1 MSRLA
6 CLTAAAVLCG
16 LHRVHGQG
24 HAYVYGG
31 CRKNKAL
38 MELSSRTLISV
49 NPNTVQSCANF
60 CGRARLPYAGV
71 VHIGSNMHECSCD
84 TRYGK
89 NDLRRASIEVDDS
102 YCDARCD
109 DNLSCGAEDRTANYY
124 SLYFINGAVALTPAP
139 PPTPTPPTPIPR
151 TAIPATPTPPTP
163 IPQTAIPATPTP
175 PTPIPQTAIPATP
188 TPPTPIPQ
196 TAIPATPSPPTPIPQ
211 TAIPATPN
219 PPTPIPLSPIPTTAQ
234 TAMPGTMVPPSILLT
249 VAPPTPSPPSATL
262 PPTLI
267 PTPPLPPPTAAPLSL
282 VTVVPSASPAPQ
294 TAVTLIPQLTPPI
307 ATPPTAQP
315 AASTPQPA
323 RASASTRRPA
333 AVTQAPPAFAP
344 EHTSKPTPTNAPHT
358 TNAHPADTHSPDSLT
373 PPTPPLLRNAAVISA
388 NVQETVAKVGG
399 VAALG
404 ALLGS
409 SPGAA
414 MRLVLVSGPCEKA
427 RGEGYPWPL
436 HPTQLDLSGSE
447 EMGMVV
453 GNTLVCVAAGVVAY
467 LLVRAVSQ
475 IGSFVNPA
483 FQDEVDAQGVLRV
496 PSAPLFVFAFLYQ
509 GICVGALVLVI
520 NNGEGAMG
528 SVVGALGA
536 GMCVVVPYKVLRSI
550 SAAVPAKAQYHMD
563 WERLHP
569 AVLFLVGPG
578 DWVSTSLTTDWSRRW
593 QTVIRGYKTDF
604 AWYGVF
610 DALSAFALSAI
621 KAVETQ
627 SGAQCGYTK
636 FFAALVFAML
646 FVLELRLAPS
656 CRYRDHYMLMAV
668 HLQQATAMVLLGGGY
683 VEAASAAEA
692 DAGTYAAPW
701 ETEAAEVLTMVVVI
715 LLILKMV
722 FDAAASV
729 LSICQGR
736 KGRLQQDFLSRRIP
750 DADGPNPVDE
760 MEMLRPPVPRE
771 DSVSEEWAGE
781 TLPRFGTAEFSVSG
795 QPGEVLEV
803 MTSREAQGLPRQRS
817 RAHTRHRGRT
827 YQSKFPG
834 LQVTTSFYEGDE
846 GDAFMTPRS
855 QCATPPPRAYEG
867 SLLGRPRLDASGS
880 GSMTNLSP
888 ASSHSA
894 WQSPSPRRQSIAR
907 SRASKNSKVKLF
919 ANRPRSES
927 ALPALGQ
934 PPHPFSKSLS
944 LSGPLPPARRPIPR
958 GSSHNTIAPK

>member
-668 HLQQATAMVLLGGGY
+668 HLLMAVAMVLFGVGY
-683 VEAASAAEA
+683 LEVAGSDAAE
-692 DAGTYAAPW
+692 PW
-701 ETEAAEVLTMVVVI
+701 ETRAAEVLVLVATI
-715 LLILKMV
+715 LLCLKMV

-729 LSICQGR
+729 LSICKRR
-736 KGRLQQDFLSRRIP
+736 KGRLQEDFLSRQHGTVEAD
-750 DADGPNPVDE
+750 DAT
-760 MEMLRPPVPRE
+760 
-771 DSVSEEWAGE
+771 AGE
-781 TLPRFGTAEFSVSG
+781 LVAVGLETPTASAERVPCLGTMEGFEETSASPLSTPRRGRAFTRARAGSRYRQLPRLT
-795 QPGEVLEV
+795 
-803 MTSREAQGLPRQRS
+803 
-817 RAHTRHRGRT
+817 
-827 YQSKFPG
+827 
-834 LQVTTSFYEGDE
+834 VTTSIYDDSMSAASLSPHPCSPALPGSSALLSPPGSASFSNVALPSASSSG
-846 GDAFMTPRS
+846 ALPTPRRLGRRVRTS
-855 QCATPPPRAYEG
+855 KALARGRSGTGLQFPVAEGSPNTLPPR
-867 SLLGRPRLDASGS
+867 
-880 GSMTNLSP
+880 
-888 ASSHSA
+888 
-894 WQSPSPRRQSIAR
+894 
-907 SRASKNSKVKLF
+907 
-919 ANRPRSES
+919 RPRSETVLLRKRT
-927 ALPALGQ
+927 ATLQGLEKAATD
-934 PPHPFSKSLS
+934 PPV
-944 LSGPLPPARRPIPR
+944 
-958 GSSHNTIAPK
+958 NTEC

>member
-163 IPQTAIPATPTP
+163 IPQTAIPATP
-175 PTPIPQTAIPATP
+175 
-188 TPPTPIPQ
+188 
-196 TAIPATPSPPTPIPQ
+196 
-211 TAIPATPN
+211 N

-358 TNAHPADTHSPDSLT
+358 TLT

-656 CRYRDHYMLMAV
+656 CRYRDHYMLTAV
-668 HLQQATAMVLLGGGY
+668 HLLQATSMVLLGGGY

-692 DAGTYAAPW
+692 DAGAHVAPW
-701 ETEAAEVLTMVVVI
+701 ETKAAEALTMVVAI

-736 KGRLQQDFLSRRIP
+736 KKRLQVESLSQDKKVPATLDEHVRVPESPTASAEPLPCLGSSGVLEGFDDVAGASVTLSHGHAPMRMRAGSRSRR
-750 DADGPNPVDE
+750 
-760 MEMLRPPVPRE
+760 
-771 DSVSEEWAGE
+771 
-781 TLPRFGTAEFSVSG
+781 
-795 QPGEVLEV
+795 
-803 MTSREAQGLPRQRS
+803 
-817 RAHTRHRGRT
+817 
-827 YQSKFPG
+827 FPA
-834 LQVTTSFYEGDE
+834 LTVTTSVYEDDGV
-846 GDAFMTPRS
+846 T
-855 QCATPPPRAYEG
+855 
-867 SLLGRPRLDASGS
+867 SLP
-880 GSMTNLSP
+880 
-888 ASSHSA
+888 
-894 WQSPSPRRQSIAR
+894 PSPR
-907 SRASKNSKVKLF
+907 
-919 ANRPRSES
+919 PS
-927 ALPALGQ
+927 ALNGSSVALLGASTSMQ
-934 PPHPFSKSLS
+934 LLSAGSSGCLHHPSAGRGKQVRRGWTGIASPRAGSGTGLRIPGADESLG
-944 LSGPLPPARRPIPR
+944 LLPPPTPRRRSGFSNTLRPASPSVGRAAAARRF
-958 GSSHNTIAPK
+958 SHAM